1 MDIVRFKLQ
10 VSNPFV
16 VIWAS
21 NLNPYRHRSGETLQ
35 LVNYLGRSGTQGLT
49 DLCFKLLFAL
59 LSSYSA
65 RRSLIV
71 CLGSCRFWPRK
82 FRRGMTTHV
91 MIAADG
97 WLEIFHAS
105 QWKWSDRCWL
115 WSLREHRIL
124 YKYRRISDTSTS
136 CQQNASREFAALPV
150 ERIWELQGSGNKS

>member
-1 MDIVRFKLQ
+1 MDIARFKLQ

-105 QWKWSDRCWL
+105 QWK
-115 WSLREHRIL
+115 
-124 YKYRRISDTSTS
+124 
-136 CQQNASREFAALPV
+136 
-150 ERIWELQGSGNKS
+150 